1 MDCPACHSTLI
12 VVERHGI
19 EVDWCLDCRGLWF
32 DEGELE
38 LLGEQTGRTLDTAEI
53 GRRPGEQVRSGSRGC
68 PRCRKK
74 MKRLTLAAGE
84 SPGVEIDRCSDHG
97 FWLDRGELGSILS
110 GRKPDAD
117 ESPVADF
124 LGETFDAVCKDASQE
139 RRNP

>member
-1 MDCPACHSTLI
+1 MDCPACRSTLI

-38 LLGEQTGRTLDTAEI
+38 LLGEQTGRVPDTAEL
-53 GRRPGEQVRSGSRGC
+53 GRRPGERIQRGTRGC

-74 MKRLTLAAGE
+74 MDRLSLADGE
-84 SPGVEIDRCSDHG
+84 TPGVEIDRCTDHG

-110 GRKPDAD
+110 RRKPGPD
-117 ESPVADF
+117 ESPVVSF
-124 LGETFDAVCKDASQE
+124 LGETFDAVFKDASQE
-139 RRNP
+139 RRNS